1 MSQRATMGRVGRSSL
16 LALIVILLVLGS
28 WAALRL
34 GPPSRRPPPEVPAR
48 GESRGEPVTHDAIE
62 APHPPEPEIVFFTV
76 GRGPEGVAFDGTTIW
91 VANQFSDSV
100 TRLRAADGANVCVTK
115 SGSNTL
121 TKLRAGDGAVLGT
134 FAVGDGPSGVAFD
147 GASIWVANF
156 FGQSVLKLRPSDGA
170 VLATVAVPD
179 GPADVLAA
187 G

>member
-1 MSQRATMGRVGRSSL
+1 MGRVGRSSL

-100 TRLRAADGANVCVTK
+100 TRLRAADGAVLGTVPVGSRPLAVAFDGINAWVTNNRSGTVTK
-115 SGSNTL
+115 LHAT
-121 TKLRAGDGAVLGT
+121 DGAVLGA
-134 FAVGDGPSGVAFD
+134 FPVGE
-147 GASIWVANF
+147 
-156 FGQSVLKLRPSDGA
+156 
-170 VLATVAVPD
+170 
-179 GPADVLAA
+179 GPAGSNSA
-187 G
+187 